1 MHQLTET
8 LLAAQRHR
16 TSVPFVEATLAPRW
30 GGVTQLRWER
40 IDAGAGEQPDDP
52 HAAVISTRSGT
63 LIRIRAQANPNGL
76 FVQRTP
82 SPGPGAQFGTWQ
94 NLGATSATGGV
105 AGAEIDGRIHV
116 FDVAP
121 NLRDL
126 QERTSRDDGVTF
138 GSPRTI
144 ATTTS
149 TVTSVTAAS
158 GPGGSALILFADS
171 GGNLR
176 SMARMAG
183 AWTIAT
189 PWSNTLSGVDGV
201 ACAHIDGDWA
211 VVVCGTLTDGSS
223 GVWTCVLGAGSSQTA
238 GMWSLLREVIA
249 SAAGAGVTYRQPSL
263 CMADGPRIS
272 FVETYSGVNVYTQTL
287 TTHAPAT
294 ARFRDH
300 RWREPSPLGQASG
313 AGAALTTDATHAWL
327 TTPSGVWRA
336 RISTPDIDISD
347 SIIYVDAKETPRGTS
362 LTLRLAEGPNLDPA
376 IIDGSGPLGHEL
388 SIAWGYETNAGQEV
402 GQPQRY
408 WVREVRRET
417 RRGSPVTVLEAED
430 AWWFMANMRARRQL
444 TWPAHTAS
452 VWNILGQ
459 LLTMAGLSATLAR
472 SSPSI
477 VATYPAMTISP
488 NESLAVAVNRLMS
501 RVPDLLRFSDGVL
514 EAVHARKTDAAV
526 YAYGGPGEH
535 TLLDAARSSTLSRVN
550 HVQVY
555 GDGAIGQAINEN
567 ELQTVGNL
575 LVQVVDRSLTTPE
588 VAATRATAELRS
600 RGVLQPF
607 ARITVPVNAGQQL
620 HDVVTITAP
629 SVGWNTENLRVA
641 GLRTLYDIGGPQAVY
656 RQDIELGG
664 V

>member
-211 VVVCGTLTDGSS
+211 VVVCGTLADGSS

-238 GMWSLLREVIA
+238 GTWSLLREVIA
-249 SAAGAGVTYRQPSL
+249 SAVRRRRDVSAAEPLHGRWPADQL
-263 CMADGPRIS
+263 CGSVR
-272 FVETYSGVNVYTQTL
+272 SGVNVYTQTL
-287 TTHAPAT
+287 TTHALRPPRVSVIIVGESHRRL
-294 ARFRDH
+294 ARH
-300 RWREPSPLGQASG
+300 PG
-313 AGAALTTDATHAWL
+313 
-327 TTPSGVWRA
+327 RA
-336 RISTPDIDISD
+336 R
-347 SIIYVDAKETPRGTS
+347 
-362 LTLRLAEGPNLDPA
+362 L
-376 IIDGSGPLGHEL
+376 
-388 SIAWGYETNAGQEV
+388 
-402 GQPQRY
+402 
-408 WVREVRRET
+408 
-417 RRGSPVTVLEAED
+417 
-430 AWWFMANMRARRQL
+430 
-444 TWPAHTAS
+444 
-452 VWNILGQ
+452 
-459 LLTMAGLSATLAR
+459 
-472 SSPSI
+472 
-477 VATYPAMTISP
+477 
-488 NESLAVAVNRLMS
+488 
-501 RVPDLLRFSDGVL
+501 
-514 EAVHARKTDAAV
+514 
-526 YAYGGPGEH
+526 
-535 TLLDAARSSTLSRVN
+535 
-550 HVQVY
+550 
-555 GDGAIGQAINEN
+555 
-567 ELQTVGNL
+567 
-575 LVQVVDRSLTTPE
+575 
-588 VAATRATAELRS
+588 
-600 RGVLQPF
+600 
-607 ARITVPVNAGQQL
+607 
-620 HDVVTITAP
+620 
-629 SVGWNTENLRVA
+629 
-641 GLRTLYDIGGPQAVY
+641 
-656 RQDIELGG
+656 
-664 V
+664 